1 MKWNRIINDKIFQS
15 KNSLAQAIKKW
26 KNKQEKIV
34 FTNGCFDILHVG
46 HVKYLEQAKSFG
58 DVLIIGINSDSLVKS
73 INGENRPINAESDR
87 AYILAS
93 LEAVD
98 YVVIFDDDTPY
109 DLIKLINPNVLVK
122 GSDYEGKN
130 IIGSDLVEELKL
142 VKYINGK
149 STTKT
154 IQKIQK
160 HK

>member
-1 MKWNRIINDKIFQS
+1 M
-15 KNSLAQAIKKW
+15 
-26 KNKQEKIV
+26 
-34 FTNGCFDILHVG
+34 
-46 HVKYLEQAKSFG
+46 KYLEQAKSFG
-58 DVLIIGINSDSLVKS
+58 DVLIIGINSDSSVKS
-73 INGENRPINAESDR
+73 IKGENRPINAESDR